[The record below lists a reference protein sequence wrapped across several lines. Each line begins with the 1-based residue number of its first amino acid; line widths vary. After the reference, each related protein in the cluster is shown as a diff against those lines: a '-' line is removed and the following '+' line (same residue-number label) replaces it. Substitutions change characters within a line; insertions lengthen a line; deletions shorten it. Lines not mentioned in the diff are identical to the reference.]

1 MINNEVRKSSSVVNN
16 GHASTQLMKPHFV
29 LVPLMAQG
37 HMIPMV
43 ELAQL
48 IAGRGGGVL
57 VTLITTPLNATRLKT
72 TMDRFNRSGLAI
84 RLVSLPFPCKEV
96 GLPEGC
102 ENIDVIASAALAVN
116 FFKATSLMRQPLE
129 TYLREHKH
137 YPSCI
142 ISDSCHPWTW
152 DVARSLQ
159 IPRFTFFSIC
169 CFTLLCTHNIASHNV
184 FDTITSER
192 EPFLVP
198 GLQDRIEVTQEQA
211 PGFFYGDLWAKLREE
226 IRAADEAAE
235 GVVVNTFRELEP
247 WYVENYQKA
256 MGNKVWTLGPF
267 SLCNKDVNHMTARGN
282 DAAIDENKCMRWLDS
297 MKPRTVV
304 YVSFGSLTFTSPSQL
319 MEVGL
324 GLEASQQ
331 AFIWVI
337 KEVELCREMTEWLGE
352 AGGFEERVKTKGLII
367 RGWAPQMM
375 ILSHPAI
382 GGFVT
387 HCGWNSLMEAISM
400 GLPVITWPHFADQ
413 FLNERFIVEVL
424 RTGVPVGVDVPVT
437 WGLETS
443 HVYVTR
449 DGVEKAMRSLMD
461 GGEEGAQR
469 RERARQVSVTA
480 KKAMEQGGS
489 SYENIT
495 MFMQQFSHHPP
506 AAPPPA
512 AV

>member
-1 MINNEVRKSSSVVNN
+1 MTSNEVRKSSVN
-16 GHASTQLMKPHFV
+16 GASTPKPHFV

-57 VTLITTPLNATRLKT
+57 VTVITTPLNSMRLKT
-72 TMDRFNRSGLAI
+72 TMDRFDRSGLAI
-84 RLVSLPFPCKEV
+84 RLVSLPFPWKEA

-102 ENIDVIASAALAVN
+102 ENIDVLPSAALAVD
-116 FFKATSLMRQPLE
+116 FFKATSLLRQPLE

-159 IPRFTFFSIC
+159 IPRFTFFGIC

-198 GLQDRIEVTQEQA
+198 GLQDRIEVTQAQA
-211 PGFFYGDLWAKLREE
+211 PGFFPGDLWAKLREE
-226 IRAADEAAE
+226 IRVADEGAE
-235 GVVVNTFRELEP
+235 GVVVNSFRELEP

-267 SLCNKDVNHMTARGN
+267 SLCNKDASHMTARGN
-282 DAAIDENKCMRWLDS
+282 DAAIDENSCMKWLDS

-319 MEVGL
+319 MEVGM

-331 AFIWVI
+331 PFIWVI

-352 AGGFEERVKTKGLII
+352 GGFEERVKSKGLVI

-387 HCGWNSLMEAISM
+387 HCGWNSLTEAISM

-413 FLNERFIVEVL
+413 FLNERYIVDVL
-424 RTGVPVGVDVPVT
+424 RTGVPVGVDVPAT
-437 WGLETS
+437 WGQLETS
-443 HVYVTR
+443 HVYVTK
-449 DGVEKAMRSLMD
+449 DGVERAVRSLMD
-461 GGEEGAQR
+461 GGDEGAQR

-480 KKAMEQGGS
+480 EKAMEPGGS

-495 MFMQQFSHHPP
+495 MFMQQFSQQ
-506 AAPPPA
+506 PA